1 MKKTILFLPVC
12 LLVLL
17 TGCRQSPKSQAA
29 GTASQRQTKPLNVV
43 FIMADD
49 LGYGDLGAYG
59 QQRVKTPRLDQ
70 MAREG
75 IRFTQYYSGSTV
87 CAPSRCVLMTG
98 KHTGTAYVRGND
110 GPNSPGRPGD
120 CIPLRPQDSTFV
132 QHLKKKGYVNGMF
145 GKWGLGVAS
154 TTGAPHLKG
163 FDAYLGDL
171 NQVDA
176 HSYFDDTLW
185 QIKNGVTQKIAVD
198 SARFKTD
205 ITVEAALD
213 FIRQNRD
220 TSFFVYLP
228 INIPHAEL
236 KAPAEVVAPYLDADG
251 KSIFEEVPYTSA
263 RASYSSQSQPRATFA
278 GMVTRMDW
286 YVGQVLDLLKELK
299 LDENTIV
306 FFTSDNGAHKEGG
319 HNPAYFNSTGG
330 LRGTKRDLYEGGIR
344 VPMIAW
350 APGRVAAGQTNNHLW
365 AHWDIYPT
373 ILQLAGIPGQTA
385 EIDGISMMPLLTG
398 QGKPASH
405 EYLYW
410 EFGEGVPV
418 QAIRKDNWKLVRFL
432 EKGTPARVELY
443 DLSKDEKETND
454 IAAQQPGITAQLLEL
469 LEGAHQ
475 TAEYPQFRFVE
486 NAM

>member
-1 MKKTILFLPVC
+1 MNII
-12 LLVLL
+12 
-17 TGCRQSPKSQAA
+17 
-29 GTASQRQTKPLNVV
+29 

-70 MAREG
+70 MAKEG
-75 IRFTQYYSGSTV
+75 TRFTQYYAGSTV

-98 KHTGTAYVRGND
+98 KHTGRAYVRGND

-120 CIPLRPQDSTFV
+120 CIPLRPGDSTFV
-132 QHLKKKGYVNGMF
+132 QHLKQKGYVNGMF
-145 GKWGLGVAS
+145 GKWGLGVAH

-171 NQVDA
+171 NQIDA

-185 QIKNGVTQKIAVD
+185 QIRNGVTEKIAVD

-205 ITVEAALD
+205 ITVQAALD
-213 FIRQNRD
+213 FIRRHRD
-220 TSFFVYLP
+220 TAFFVYLP

-236 KAPAEVVAPYLDADG
+236 KAPKEVVAPYLDAGG
-251 KSIFEEVPYTSA
+251 KSIFEEVPYQSA
-263 RASYSSQSQPRATFA
+263 RASYSSQAQPRATFA
-278 GMVTRMDW
+278 GMVTRMDG
-286 YVGQVLDLLKELK
+286 YVGQVLDLLKELQ

-344 VPMIAW
+344 VPMIVR
-350 APGRVAAGQTNNHLW
+350 APGTVPAGKTSAHVW

-373 ILQLAGIPGQTA
+373 LLQLAGLAAPPA
-385 EIDGISMMPLLTG
+385 IDGRSMVPLLTE
-398 QGKPASH
+398 QGKPATH
-405 EYLYW
+405 PYLYW
-410 EFGEGVPV
+410 EFGEGVPA
-418 QAIRKDNWKLVRFL
+418 QALRKDNWKLVRFL
-432 EKGTPARVELY
+432 EKGKPARVELY
-443 DLSKDEKETND
+443 DLGKDEKETQD
-454 IAAQQPGITAQLLEL
+454 VSPQQPGVTAQLLKL
-469 LEGAHQ
+469 LDEAHQ
-475 TAEYPQFRFVE
+475 TAEYPEFRFVE
-486 NAM
+486 NAL